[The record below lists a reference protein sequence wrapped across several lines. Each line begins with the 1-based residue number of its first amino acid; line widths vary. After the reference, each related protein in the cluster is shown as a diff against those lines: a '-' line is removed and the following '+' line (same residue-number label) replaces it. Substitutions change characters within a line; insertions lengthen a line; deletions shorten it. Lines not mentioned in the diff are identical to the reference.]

1 MAGQGGDL
9 VSQVSDARAEVAY
22 ERLFRA
28 AWALTQRTHFDV
40 KWSTWQKLQAAVD
53 EIAAERSRS

>member
-1 MAGQGGDL
+1 M
-9 VSQVSDARAEVAY
+9 SQVSDARAEVAY